1 MEQSPKAQPSNPQ
14 SASKSARVDNT
25 SRGTTSVDVEIY
37 GAFYPVRGEH
47 DREYLEKLAGVVDH
61 KMREIGSH
69 VPTVD
74 TGKIAILAALNLA
87 DELLQC
93 TKQQEGERVL
103 IMEKVA
109 ELTGELTQALGA

>member
-1 MEQSPKAQPSNPQ
+1 MASSRSQSTKAES
-14 SASKSARVDNT
+14 SLK
-25 SRGTTSVDVEIY
+25 GTTSVDVEIY
-37 GAFYPVRGEH
+37 GAVYPVRGEH

-109 ELTGELTQALGA
+109 ELTGELTQALNA